1 MEAARPVKHD
11 FIDLRTRAE
20 LLELCGDPDGAARL
34 RELSLQVGAEV
45 EINCYAYQ
53 LLWRNLIDEAIVL
66 LTRNVAAYPD
76 SWNAWD
82 SLAEAYE
89 IKGEIPS
96 AIEHYETAERLTE
109 HQGHKQRI
117 RRHISAL
124 SALGMA
130 S

>member
-1 MEAARPVKHD
+1 MDANVALKRD

-20 LLELCGDPDGAARL
+20 LLELCGDPDGAQRL
-34 RELSLQVGAEV
+34 RDLSLEVGLEV
-45 EINCYAYQ
+45 EVNCYAYQ
-53 LLWRNLIDEAIVL
+53 LLWRNLVDQAIDL
-66 LTRNVAAYPD
+66 LKRNVAAYPD

-89 IKGEIPS
+89 IKGDVPH
-96 AIEHYETAERLTE
+96 AIESLETASRLTD

-117 RRHISAL
+117 RRRVADL

>member
-1 MEAARPVKHD
+1 MNQPAEVKPD

-20 LLELCGDPDGAARL
+20 LLELCGDADGAKRL
-34 RELSLQVGAEV
+34 RDLSLEIGLEV
-45 EINCYAYQ
+45 ELNCYAYQ
-53 LLWRNLIDEAIVL
+53 LLWRNLVDQAIDL
-66 LTRNVAAYPD
+66 LRRNLAAYPD

-89 IKGEIPS
+89 IKGETAL
-96 AIEHYETAERLTE
+96 AIEHFQTAERLSD

-117 RRHISAL
+117 KRHVAEL

>member
-1 MEAARPVKHD
+1 MDAARTVKHD

-20 LLELCGDPDGAARL
+20 LLELCGDRDGASRL
-34 RELSLQVGAEV
+34 RELSMQVGLEV

-53 LLWRNLIDEAIVL
+53 LLWRNLVDEAIVL
-66 LTRNVAAYPD
+66 LKRNVDSYPD

-89 IKGEIPS
+89 IKGDLPR
-96 AIEHYETAERLTE
+96 AIEHYERAARLTE

-117 RRHISAL
+117 KRHVTGL
-124 SALGMA
+124 SSIGMA

>member
-1 MEAARPVKHD
+1 MDAARPVKHD

-20 LLELCGDPDGAARL
+20 LLDLCGDPDGAARL
-34 RELSLQVGAEV
+34 RELSLQVGVEV

-66 LTRNVAAYPD
+66 LNRNVAAYPD

-89 IKGEIPS
+89 IKGDIPR
-96 AIEHYETAERLTE
+96 AIEHYETAARLTE

-117 RRHISAL
+117 RRHVAAL
-124 SALGMA
+124 SSIGLA

>member
-1 MEAARPVKHD
+1 MKETIPVKRD

-20 LLELCGDPDGAARL
+20 LLDLCGDPEGATRL
-34 RELSLQVGAEV
+34 RDLSLQIGMEV

-53 LLWRNLIDEAIVL
+53 LLWRNLIDEALVL
-66 LTRNVAAYPD
+66 LKRNVEAHPD

-89 IKGEIPS
+89 IKGDLQR
-96 AIEHYETAERLTE
+96 AIEHYEIAARLTD

-117 RRHISAL
+117 KRHVAAL
-124 SALGMA
+124 DAMGMA

>member
-1 MEAARPVKHD
+1 MEAATPVKRD

-20 LLELCGDPDGAARL
+20 LLDLCGDPEGAENL
-34 RELSLQVGAEV
+34 RQLSLRIGLEV

-53 LLWRNLIDEAIVL
+53 LLWRNRIDDAIEL
-66 LTRNVAAYPD
+66 LLRNVANYPE

-82 SLAEAYE
+82 SLAEAFE
-89 IKGEIPS
+89 IKGDL
-96 AIEHYETAERLTE
+96 ARAVEHYETAARLTE

-117 RRHISAL
+117 KRRVGEL
-124 SALGMA
+124 SAIGLA